1 MWVVSFWDLE
11 PTGSRR
17 PERYR
22 DKVRPG
28 TGREGSLGCVL
39 ERVPEGNYPQR
50 GAQYAPI
57 SQVLMTKKWVPD
69 SVQGCTLCHGSAWMR
84 EVTKSGM
91 TVKFSVSFNLI
102 RGLVWISRNHHHRV
116 S

>member
-22 DKVRPG
+22 D
-28 TGREGSLGCVL
+28 VL

-91 TVKFSVSFNLI
+91 TVKFSVSPNLI
-102 RGLVWISRNHHHRV
+102 RGLVWLSRSHHHRV